1 MAMEKTIGAFEA
13 KTHFSALLERAERG
27 EEITITRRGKA
38 VAKIVPVKKQASPAE
53 TRKVL
58 AQLRAEGKKL
68 GVKKFDWNEWK
79 SYRDEGRR

>member
-1 MAMEKTIGAFEA
+1 MEKTVGAFEA

-38 VAKIVPVKKQASPAE
+38 VAKIVPVKKQTSPAQ

-58 AQLRAEGKKL
+58 AQLRLEGKKL
-68 GVKKFDWNEWK
+68 SVKKFDWSEWK

>member
-1 MAMEKTIGAFEA
+1 MEKTVGAFEA

-38 VAKIVPVKKQASPAE
+38 VARIVPMAKQADPAKV
-53 TRKVL
+53 RKVL
-58 AQLRAEGKKL
+58 SRLRAEGKKL
-68 GVKKFDWNEWK
+68 GVKSFDWKEWK

>member
-1 MAMEKTIGAFEA
+1 VEKTVGAFEA

-38 VAKIVPVKKQASPAE
+38 VAKIVPVKKRIDPAE

-58 AQLRAEGKKL
+58 AQLRVEGKKL

>member
-1 MAMEKTIGAFEA
+1 MDKTVGAFEA
-13 KTHFSALLERAERG
+13 KTHFSALLERAEKG

-38 VAKIVPVKKQASPAE
+38 VARIVPAKKPVDPKE
-53 TRKVL
+53 VRKTL
-58 AQLRAEGKKL
+58 ARLRTQGKKL

>member
-1 MAMEKTIGAFEA
+1 MEKTVGAFEA

-38 VAKIVPVKKQASPAE
+38 VAKIVPVKKQADPAQV
-53 TRKVL
+53 RKVL
-58 AQLRAEGKKL
+58 ARLRAEGKKL

>member
-1 MAMEKTIGAFEA
+1 MEKTVGAFEA

-27 EEITITRRGKA
+27 EEIVITRRGKA
-38 VAKIVPVKKQASPAE
+38 VAKIVPLKKRIDPAE

-58 AQLRAEGKKL
+58 ARMRKRAKTL
-68 GVKKFDWNEWK
+68 GIKKFDWNEWK